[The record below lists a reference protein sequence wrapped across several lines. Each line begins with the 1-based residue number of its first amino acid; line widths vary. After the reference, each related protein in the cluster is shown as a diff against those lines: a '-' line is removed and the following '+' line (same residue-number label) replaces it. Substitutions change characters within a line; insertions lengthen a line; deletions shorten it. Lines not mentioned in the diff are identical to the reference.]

1 MNIRIWK
8 WKLCLVWG
16 KIILST
22 VSTRLVCVNW
32 GWLCLPSVNSLGQG
46 SGFVEWANCFPLCC
60 PSCKCPSGLYQTV
73 FTASKCCLP
82 LPCTLGLCAADSRA
96 SKARAGPHSLE
107 LLSEGWWC
115 RAWTGL
121 IPIGVVC
128 RSRNPASFPV
138 PEAYN
143 NGRWFRLPL
152 GHGMLLFLFSSG
164 FLCGKAHFSFFDSSK
179 IYQVQP

>member
-22 VSTRLVCVNW
+22 VSTRLLVCVNW

-82 LPCTLGLCAADSRA
+82 LPCTLGLCAADSVPSGPVQRGLTAWSCYQRTGDAEPGRA
-96 SKARAGPHSLE
+96 LFPLVSCAGAETQPPS
-107 LLSEGWWC
+107 
-115 RAWTGL
+115 RAWSLQQWQMVQAPVRTWNVVVL
-121 IPIGVVC
+121 I
-128 RSRNPASFPV
+128 F
-138 PEAYN
+138 
-143 NGRWFRLPL
+143 
-152 GHGMLLFLFSSG
+152 
-164 FLCGKAHFSFFDSSK
+164 
-179 IYQVQP
+179 

>member
-16 KIILST
+16 KTILST
-22 VSTRLVCVNW
+22 VSTRLLACVNC
-32 GWLCLPSVNSLGQG
+32 GWPCLPSVNSLGQG

-82 LPCTLGLCAADSRA
+82 LPCTLGLCVTGSCAGR
-96 SKARAGPHSLE
+96 ARAARPHSLE
-107 LLSEGWWC
+107 LLSEDWWR

-121 IPIGVVC
+121 IPIGVIC
-128 RSRNPASFPV
+128 SEQKPSLPPCAWSLQQWQIFQAPV
-138 PEAYN
+138 
-143 NGRWFRLPL
+143 
-152 GHGMLLFLFSSG
+152 
-164 FLCGKAHFSFFDSSK
+164 
-179 IYQVQP
+179 